1 MVACAVQRV
10 GHAAVC
16 AAELDVQVCVAY
28 LVASREQTQRGE
40 ENRKGVHERDLA
52 AGSHAGG
59 GRYHIL
65 LGYAHVEKALGVS
78 LAEYCALCGTREVC
92 VEHDYVFVRFAQL
105 GKHRTV
111 NFSYLLRH

>member
-1 MVACAVQRV
+1 MVACAVQCV

-16 AAELDVQVCVAY
+16 AAELYVQVCIAY
-28 LVASREQTQRGE
+28 LIAGREQAQRGE
-40 ENRKGVHERDLA
+40 EYRKGVNKRDLA
-52 AGSHAGG
+52 AGSHAGC
-59 GRYHIL
+59 GRYHVL

-78 LAEYCALCGTREVC
+78 LAEYCALGGTREVC
-92 VEHDYVFVRFAQL
+92 VKHDYIFVRIAQL